1 MYTPPESPGWYN
13 TPSDDEVSLQP
24 SSSGV
29 LLENTS
35 TTSSASH
42 HHNDWFEYLVHP
54 KKLDQHL
61 DDLLQNPSLQPSAM
75 ELALSFMEQCT
86 APANART
93 QQLSDRTKR
102 YLSVVTKIVFKS
114 QFTLEQIE
122 HNFPVAFQKHIIVG
136 ILLRK
141 RKTFGVDGIIH
152 KPKESD
158 ATAQSEHSTTS
169 VENTTVS
176 YIEIIYHRWIVR
188 AISNRTPLWFIKN
201 PSLEGTDS
209 QDLIQ
214 LGESSVAELR
224 KFVETIE
231 KDPQILNNFIDK
243 PPNVDGGELEQ
254 QIIFDIANYYFFRE
268 DFDNS
273 FSYLKS
279 LYPKFQSNLN
289 DSSVVE
295 NREKTDSLKD
305 NCVTLIIAC
314 QSILSSKYP
323 PEALLFPEHKKT
335 LFFRDVDDTVKKL
348 NSMIDQDTELS
359 DKLITLLIEDII
371 DSQLSREYR
380 VNLCYKL
387 IEKETL
393 FKKILALNIIQD
405 MIKIIQGHSLSTI
418 HQELETAILEA
429 MTPHHVKVYP
439 AIAEENHNDTELG
452 SVQTHLDRYVLKH
465 KFVTSQPIIPV
476 YIIIFLKELEKEA
489 KKRTKDITDM
499 QDEDSDNKDGIL
511 YWNNEFSSIITEFV
525 CRLANYLNHPIVYA
539 TLLSEGLQYLEF
551 KNKSMMDGNIIE
563 MYNKRMLESVE
574 GSYHLNY
581 FDGSADS
588 LRKQESNYNL
598 LPENVQSILCNA
610 CIEKKREIDM
620 YFEQL
625 KTTVT
630 KKRPYDNAIQ
640 THHLLFSDDDSISGK
655 ESTDSLKRLKIDA
668 SDYLSLRARNFMYRS
683 SYGCL
688 FALQKITNLFDAANT
703 IDKFKGAQG
712 QKRILFDHVII
723 SLSKKHPQLTMP
735 EEYPA
740 PRIESKQIDR
750 PSPVIVNMEEFSMLS
765 ELCNWNHS
773 FNSNTSSSSE
783 QHAQLQHDG
792 ASSSKQV
799 SNKVDVPP
807 VNLPFLGDL
816 FKCLVNL
823 EDWAFI
829 RDFFK
834 TMQTKYEANSE
845 PSEENTHIMFCRFAL
860 LVESLAYHM
869 HSPRNGAPK
878 KVFKDLKDDIYKFV
892 HNLIYLPGD
901 GYGSSSA
908 ENDPQLIEDENRL
921 RWDDFHL
928 LATTQN
934 LKFLMDLSVMLA
946 FVLASVRSNIAN
958 TRSNS
963 PPSNLRG
970 IPTQPI
976 SPPTP
981 VFMGHYKHLA
991 KLIMPEYFC
1000 GTTKKHWL
1008 VGNEKFVDETLLV
1021 MLQHILERV
1030 LSLQEQI
1037 HRKPISTFYLF
1048 KCSLA
1053 DIYFEKGK
1061 YKRALELYLEC
1072 GESNFPHFYRPN
1084 NEEVVD
1090 RMVRCLV
1097 ELGEYTAAA
1106 VLHQFIHSTYD
1117 NEMDT
1122 QTQRTH
1128 VISDSSSF
1136 STSSMRV
1143 GYTKE
1148 IIDNLFEANGLNE
1161 RWLLFFY
1168 DLSYLEMVVHVAH
1181 QKGEFNKE
1189 DLMIQHIQRS
1199 EMNSNNKTEHRKEY
1213 IQQMKETFLRKL
1225 YLHITTSVLKSTQ

>member
-1 MYTPPESPGWYN
+1 
-13 TPSDDEVSLQP
+13 
-24 SSSGV
+24 
-29 LLENTS
+29 
-35 TTSSASH
+35 
-42 HHNDWFEYLVHP
+42 
-54 KKLDQHL
+54 
-61 DDLLQNPSLQPSAM
+61 M

-86 APANART
+86 APSNVRA
-93 QQLSDRTKR
+93 QQLNDRTKR

-114 QFTLEQIE
+114 GFTLEQIE
-122 HNFPVAFQKHIIVG
+122 HNFPLAFQKHIIVG

-141 RKTFGVDGIIH
+141 RKTFGVEGIIH
-152 KPKESD
+152 RPKESD
-158 ATAQSEHSTTS
+158 ASAQSDNSTTPI
-169 VENTTVS
+169 ENITTTVS
-176 YIEIIYHRWIVR
+176 YIEIIYHRWIMR

-201 PSLEGTDS
+201 PSLEGTES
-209 QDLIQ
+209 LDLIQ
-214 LGESSVAELR
+214 LGENSVVELR
-224 KFVETIE
+224 KFVEAIE
-231 KDPQILNNFIDK
+231 KDPQILNKFIDK
-243 PPNVDGGELEQ
+243 PSSVDGGELEK

-273 FSYLKS
+273 FNYLKS
-279 LYPKFQSNLN
+279 LYPKFQSNSNLN
-289 DSSVVE
+289 DSVVTE
-295 NREKTDSLKD
+295 YGGKTDSLKE

-323 PEALLFPEHKKT
+323 PETLLFPEHKKT

-348 NSMIDQDTELS
+348 NSMHDEDNELS
-359 DKLITLLIEDII
+359 NKLISLLIQDII
-371 DSQLSREYR
+371 ESQLSREYR

-387 IEKETL
+387 IQKETL
-393 FKKILALNIIQD
+393 FKKILACNIIQD

-439 AIAEENHNDTELG
+439 AIVEENQNDTELG

-476 YIIIFLKELEKEA
+476 YIIIFLKKLEDEA
-489 KKRTKDITDM
+489 KKRTKSTDM
-499 QDEDSDNKDGIL
+499 QDEDLDNNDGIL

-539 TLLSEGLQYLEF
+539 TLLSEGISYLEF
-551 KNKSMMDGNIIE
+551 KSKSMMDDNIIE
-563 MYNKRMLESVE
+563 MYKKQMLESVE
-574 GSYHLNY
+574 ESYHLNY
-581 FDGSADS
+581 FNGSADS
-588 LRKQESNYNL
+588 LQKQEASYNL
-598 LPENVQSILCNA
+598 LPDTAQSVLCNA
-610 CIEKKREIDM
+610 CIEKKREINM

-630 KKRPYDNAIQ
+630 KKRSYDNAIQ
-640 THHLLFSDDDSISGK
+640 THHLLFSDDSSISGK

-688 FALQKITNLFDAANT
+688 FALQKITNLFDAANM
-703 IDKFKGAQG
+703 IDKFKGEQG
-712 QKRILFDHVII
+712 QKRMLFDNVII

-735 EEYPA
+735 EEYPV
-740 PRIESKQIDR
+740 PRIESKQIER
-750 PSPVIVNMEEFSMLS
+750 PSPVIVNMEEFSTLS
-765 ELCNWNHS
+765 ELCN
-773 FNSNTSSSSE
+773 FNQNASSSSE
-783 QHAQLQHDG
+783 QNAQQQQDG
-792 ASSSKQV
+792 TSSSKQA
-799 SNKVDVPP
+799 NHKIEVPP
-807 VNLPFLGDL
+807 MNLAFLGDL
-816 FKCLVNL
+816 FKSLVNL

-834 TMQTKYEANSE
+834 NMQTKYEANSD
-845 PSEENTHIMFCRFAL
+845 PSEENAHIVFCRFAL

-869 HSPRNGAPK
+869 HAPRTGAPK

-901 GYGSSSA
+901 GYGSSSSGST
-908 ENDPQLIEDENRL
+908 ENDPQFIEDENRL

-970 IPTQPI
+970 TTPTQPL
-976 SPPTP
+976 SPPAP

-991 KLIMPEYFC
+991 KLMMPEYFC

-1037 HRKPISTFYLF
+1037 QRKPISTFYLF
-1048 KCSLA
+1048 KCCLA

-1072 GESNFPHFYRPN
+1072 GASNFPHFYRPN

-1090 RMVRCLV
+1090 RMVRCLI

-1128 VISDSSSF
+1128 VLSDITSF
-1136 STSSMRV
+1136 STLRA

-1148 IIDNLFEANGLNE
+1148 IIDNLYEANGLNE

-1168 DLSYLEMVVHVAH
+1168 DLSYLELVVHVAH

-1225 YLHITTSVLKSTQ
+1225 YLHITTSLKNNQ